1 MEDVITQQLKKEK
14 RRKAADEED
23 AKAKKLT
30 DAIDNLGN
38 INLSVYQQY
47 LQWFTQFEL
56 ERAKPSDLSGVF
68 TEKKPD
74 STNKV

>member
-1 MEDVITQQLKKEK
+1 VPFNDDTQSEDSMDDVITQQLKKEK

-47 LQWFTQFEL
+47 L
-56 ERAKPSDLSGVF
+56 
-68 TEKKPD
+68 
-74 STNKV
+74 

>member
-1 MEDVITQQLKKEK
+1 MPFNDDTQSEDSMDDVITQQLKKEK
-14 RRKAADEED
+14 RRKVADEED

-47 LQWFTQFEL
+47 L
-56 ERAKPSDLSGVF
+56 
-68 TEKKPD
+68 
-74 STNKV
+74 

>member
-1 MEDVITQQLKKEK
+1 VPFNDDTQSEDSMDDVITQQLKKEK
-14 RRKAADEED
+14 RRKVADEED

-47 LQWFTQFEL
+47 L
-56 ERAKPSDLSGVF
+56 
-68 TEKKPD
+68 
-74 STNKV
+74 